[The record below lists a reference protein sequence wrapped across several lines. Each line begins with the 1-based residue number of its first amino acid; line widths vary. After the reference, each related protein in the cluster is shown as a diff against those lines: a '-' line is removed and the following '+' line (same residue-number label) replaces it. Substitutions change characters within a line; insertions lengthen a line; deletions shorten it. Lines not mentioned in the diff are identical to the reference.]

1 MPSMKKGAAVGINLC
16 LVLAF
21 ALYAVVQLTR
31 TTIAAQQI
39 DDRVD
44 SIVISTPEIA
54 KSLTN
59 VPKLDETGVT
69 SGQILT
75 AAKNLTGYL
84 DRTITAAKGIDA
96 TAPKINQTVLGI
108 NTTVKSI
115 NQSTTSILGDVKS
128 IVGSTTGID
137 DTTQRIRA
145 GVAAINQR
153 VDVVIGQAHGIDS
166 DLTNVLNQVG
176 GPAAGGFGNRNIA
189 GHANSIDCT
198 TLGSACSR

>member
-1 MPSMKKGAAVGINLC
+1 MKKGVAVGINLC

-31 TTIAAQQI
+31 TTIAAKQI
-39 DDRVD
+39 DSRVD

-59 VPKLDETGVT
+59 VPKLDETGET
-69 SGQILT
+69 SGKILA

-84 DRTITAAKGIDA
+84 DRTITAAKSINA
-96 TAPKINQTVLGI
+96 TAPKINESVLAI
-108 NTTVKSI
+108 NGTVKSI
-115 NQSTTSILGDVKS
+115 NQSTTSIVADVRS
-128 IVGSTTGID
+128 IIGSTTGID
-137 DTTQRIRA
+137 ATTQRIRA

-153 VDVVIGQAHGIDS
+153 VDVVIGQVQGIDS
-166 DLTNVLNQVG
+166 DLTNVLNLVG

-189 GHANSIDCT
+189 GHANSIDCA